1 MLDSI
6 LSKEDLK
13 RLSSAWN
20 ITSGTDLYH
29 DIARQIEAAV
39 LQHLKLQ
46 EQMEA
51 YAAAKVREALE
62 EAAQV
67 CDTYFKEIEEQSRST
82 YQEGALDAAD
92 ILEQRIRALIPSTPA

>member
-1 MLDSI
+1 MIDSI
-6 LSKEDLK
+6 LSEEDLK

-20 ITSGTDLYH
+20 IASGTDLYH

-46 EQMEA
+46 EQMEV
-51 YAAAKVREALE
+51 YAATKVREALE
-62 EAAQV
+62 EAAKV
-67 CDTYFKEIEEQSRST
+67 CDAYFNEITEPRSNP
-82 YQEGALDAAD
+82 YYDGALDAAD